1 MNLTGKCKIDFE
13 KWLNSKEE
21 FIKIHDLLNI
31 EIDLRNIYIFDKLN
45 NSMKYGVYLD
55 FFDSVGMMIELQL
68 HVNPTMQGGSFKCIR
83 PAIFSDGRFHNVGA
97 SFGTRERARAASIK
111 KANEI
116 YNLK

>member
-1 MNLTGKCKIDFE
+1 MRLTGKCKEDFDN
-13 KWLNSKEE
+13 WRISKKDSYLKHCFFEE
-21 FIKIHDLLNI
+21 LMP
-31 EIDLRNIYIFDKLN
+31 
-45 NSMKYGVYLD
+45 SMRYGVYLD